1 MRVWGSSIY
10 GAVGQLSSSL
20 GKSGAA
26 CLKRCT
32 PSLEVTPYLRFVR
45 KTKVE
50 QSDLREAVL
59 QFIIAS
65 LGRKKLKV
73 ESPVSEMDGRCLKPG
88 TEGIT

>member
-1 MRVWGSSIY
+1 VRVWGSSIY

-65 LGRKKLKV
+65 LGRKEDPADIILL
-73 ESPVSEMDGRCLKPG
+73 GRNFSHIRVCMCA
-88 TEGIT
+88 